1 LTGSVPVRA
10 AGAVAAV
17 AAACLV
23 MVGCSSGPDD
33 GLLDLESDDGTA
45 VAEEPDP
52 TPDVADDPD
61 PADEEQLYPPLPELE
76 PDPAADVSVDDQE
89 FFLELYA
96 RLYERTLEA
105 NTTLE
110 VAGLDETLA
119 GEALE
124 QQLASIEQMRRGGLY
139 LDSRDI
145 ETRWV
150 RVVEVENGPAV
161 VQECRVF
168 GASSGIRASDDNQ
181 LVEERPAPLARLLQA
196 RFALVELEG
205 GAIEYRA
212 TELVGAD
219 EAEECSL

>member
-1 LTGSVPVRA
+1 VRA

-17 AAACLV
+17 VAACLM
-23 MVGCSSGPDD
+23 MVGCSSGADD

-52 TPDVADDPD
+52 TPEVADDPD
-61 PADEEQLYPPLPELE
+61 QADEAQLYPPLPELE
-76 PDPAADVSVDDQE
+76 PDPAADVPVDDQQ
-89 FFLELYA
+89 FFLDLYA
-96 RLYERTLEA
+96 RVYERTLEA

-110 VAGLDETLA
+110 VAKLDEVLA

-124 QQLASIEQMRRGGLY
+124 QQVTSIEQMRQDGLY

-145 ETRWV
+145 EIRWV

-161 VQECRVF
+161 VQECRVY
-168 GASSGIRASDDNQ
+168 GVSSGLRVSDDDR

-196 RFALVELEG
+196 RFALVEVEG